1 MKEGCVNIVGKAVME
16 EIFKN
21 PSSNVTDGT
30 SLNSGDKNGLW
41 ELFDK
46 REERSNSE
54 VPLLKTWCAAHRT
67 NLAWKITTNC
77 ISELN
82 HLLREL
88 SSICSFFHV
97 SAVRTRE
104 LKSLAEQHNLTV
116 ITFPAVHEIRW
127 CEFTHT

>member
-1 MKEGCVNIVGKAVME
+1 M
-16 EIFKN
+16 
-21 PSSNVTDGT
+21 
-30 SLNSGDKNGLW
+30 DKNCLW

-46 REERSNSE
+46 SEERSNSE
-54 VPLLKTWCAAHRT
+54 VPLLKIWCAAHT
-67 NLAWKITTNC
+67 ANLAWKSTTNS

-88 SSICSFFHV
+88 SSMCSFFHF

-116 ITFPAVHEIRW
+116 ITFPSVHEIRW
-127 CEFTHT
+127 CEFTLKLVESILKFRHRKKV